1 MGIEI
6 LYFQC
11 TVLLFSLFLWKS
23 ASKVKPK
30 VGFIYIKYLVL
41 LSLGKLVNERKQVY
55 AAHCGYCMG
64 A

>member
-30 VGFIYIKYLVL
+30 VGFIYIKYF
-41 LSLGKLVNERKQVY
+41 GIT
-55 AAHCGYCMG
+55 
-64 A
+64 